1 MSTQQQ
7 IDNLQY
13 LISKD
18 VWNVIKDNYERG
30 SYTTA
35 ITNLIQYI
43 NETIQDK
50 ANLENADNTSLI
62 EQAFF
67 GKAPKLHINKL
78 ETRSEKDVQEGVGH
92 LFKGACLAI
101 RNPRS
106 HERYSDDKL
115 TADRIILFYDY
126 VLDFIR
132 KSEQPKLIYDWVEF
146 IFDKDFVSTE
156 QYAEETLK
164 EIPQKKRYDLLV
176 NIFRNRE
183 KGIPNKLNYMVEK
196 LMNSISPD
204 EYDEF
209 IKGLNKELI
218 HCNNDKRLTMFFDLF
233 PTSQWNKL
241 EKLSKLRAENI
252 VLKAINNAYIEYEED
267 SFGNYYDYH
276 ISPECMLATHAIEH
290 IPMFDTFEDI
300 KKAIRDNA
308 RRDKNLFDD
317 YFMKYFCEYIECID
331 TDDDCLVEVEDDDL
345 PF

>member
-1 MSTQQQ
+1 MPDKG
-7 IDNLQY
+7 IDNLKD

-43 NETIQDK
+43 NDTIQDK
-50 ANLENADNTSLI
+50 ANLENIDNTTLI

-67 GKAPKLHINKL
+67 GKAPKLQINKL

-106 HERYSDDKL
+106 HDRYSDKKL

-132 KSEQPKLIYDWVEF
+132 KSEQPKLVYDWVEF

-183 KGIPNKLNYMVEK
+183 HGIPNKINYIVEK
-196 LMNSISPD
+196 LMKSISSD

-218 HCNNDKRLTMFFDLF
+218 HCNNDNKLIMFFNLF
-233 PTSQWNKL
+233 PASQWDKL
-241 EKLSKLRAENI
+241 EKLSKLRAEDI
-252 VLKAINNAYIEYEED
+252 VLKSINGADIEYD
-267 SFGNYYDYH
+267 NYEYY
-276 ISPECMLATHAIEH
+276 ISPECILATHAIEH

-300 KKAIRDNA
+300 KKAINKNA
-308 RRDKNLFDD
+308 RKDRNLFND
-317 YFMKYFCEYIECID
+317 YFMKYFSKYI
-331 TDDDCLVEVEDDDL
+331 DCTEEISNSFETKNSSPDDL

>member
-1 MSTQQQ
+1 MPNKG
-7 IDNLQY
+7 IDNLKG

-176 NIFRNRE
+176 SIFRNRE
-183 KGIPNKLNYMVEK
+183 NGIPDKLNYIVEK
-196 LMNSISPD
+196 LMNSISQD
-204 EYDEF
+204 EYNEF
-209 IKGLNKELI
+209 VKGFNKELI
-218 HCNNDKRLTMFFDLF
+218 HCNNDNKLIMFFNLF
-233 PTSQWNKL
+233 PASQWNKL
-241 EKLSKLRAENI
+241 ERISKLRAENI
-252 VLKAINNAYIEYEED
+252 VLKAITNADVVYEED
-267 SFGNYYDYH
+267 NYGKYYDYH
-276 ISPECMLATHAIEH
+276 ISSECMLATHAIEH
-290 IPMFDTFEDI
+290 IPMFDNFEDI
-300 KKAIRDNA
+300 KKAINENA
-308 RRDKNLFDD
+308 RRDENLFYD
-317 YFMKYFCEYIECID
+317 YFMKYFSEYI
-331 TDDDCLVEVEDDDL
+331 DC
-345 PF
+345 